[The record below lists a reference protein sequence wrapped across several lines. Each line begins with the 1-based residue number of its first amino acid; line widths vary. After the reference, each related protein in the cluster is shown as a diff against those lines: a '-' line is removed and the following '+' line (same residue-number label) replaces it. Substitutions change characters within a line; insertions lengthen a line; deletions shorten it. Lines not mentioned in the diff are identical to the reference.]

1 MCGWLSVLPEA
12 GFQERTRAMG
22 CESCNHVGREGWR
35 GRRLGISSHQ
45 LEIVGPWGEVP
56 LGTHRISWRPWD
68 LCEVPPSWS
77 SCLFFGVC
85 CWRDWGL
92 PWWLKW

>member
-1 MCGWLSVLPEA
+1 
-12 GFQERTRAMG
+12 MG
-22 CESCNHVGREGWR
+22 CESCNHVGCEWGQVG
-35 GRRLGISSHQ
+35 GRCLGILSHQ

-56 LGTHRISWRPWD
+56 LGSHHLNWRLWD
-68 LCEVPPSWS
+68 LCEAPPSWS